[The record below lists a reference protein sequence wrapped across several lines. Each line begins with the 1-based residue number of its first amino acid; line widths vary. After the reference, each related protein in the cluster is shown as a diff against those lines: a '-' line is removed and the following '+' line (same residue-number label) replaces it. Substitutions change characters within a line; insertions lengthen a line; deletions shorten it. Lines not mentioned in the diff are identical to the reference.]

1 MAEARRQVTASQ
13 TPTPTATT
21 PAPIAPQPIQ
31 PAPVTPTQQ
40 VPPQPIQ
47 PAPAPTQPTDWM
59 GDFSKIKKREPVP
72 TAVTPEPVA
81 PAPVT
86 PTAPTPTTVKPEAPV
101 VNRQQEIQNNLATG
115 YQTNPGLFTDRTA
128 YDKAYNYATKSP
140 EEQATLDSFYN
151 SKQPTISSMYS
162 AIVNKQEVP
171 DSTKMTPAYKIA
183 QNRYSKA
190 SSFSSMTPSQL
201 SDQMKNAKLVE

>member
-13 TPTPTATT
+13 APTAPT

-31 PAPVTPTQQ
+31 PAPVTPITPTAQV

-47 PAPAPTQPTDWM
+47 PAPAPNQPTDWM
-59 GDFSKIKKREPVP
+59 GDFSQIKKREPVAP

-86 PTAPTPTTVKPEAPV
+86 PKTVKPEVPV

-115 YQTNPGLFTDRTA
+115 YQTNP
-128 YDKAYNYATKSP
+128 
-140 EEQATLDSFYN
+140 
-151 SKQPTISSMYS
+151 
-162 AIVNKQEVP
+162 
-171 DSTKMTPAYKIA
+171 
-183 QNRYSKA
+183 
-190 SSFSSMTPSQL
+190 
-201 SDQMKNAKLVE
+201 